1 MKPAAPTAAPIKMK
15 TNHLLSSWCRLLI
28 VVRGRSG
35 AEECVS
41 GGDVGT
47 ANSGAVGSV
56 KGMKGSGAESL
67 SGRRMG
73 GGGVKLGDRISAM
86 QLGQIS
92 FRTRTS
98 GTIAL
103 QWGQGIVFMGLS
115 F

>member
-1 MKPAAPTAAPIKMK
+1 MKPAAPTAAPTKMK

-47 ANSGAVGSV
+47 ANSATVGSV
-56 KGMKGSGAESL
+56 KGMKGSGDESL
-67 SGRRMG
+67 PGGRMGGGG

-92 FRTRTS
+92 F
-98 GTIAL
+98 
-103 QWGQGIVFMGLS
+103 
-115 F
+115 

>member
-15 TNHLLSSWCRLLI
+15 TNDLLLSSWCRLLI

-41 GGDVGT
+41 GGDVG
-47 ANSGAVGSV
+47 SV
-56 KGMKGSGAESL
+56 KGMKGSGDESL
-67 SGRRMG
+67 SGGRMGGGG

-92 FRTRTS
+92 F
-98 GTIAL
+98 
-103 QWGQGIVFMGLS
+103 
-115 F
+115 